1 MSKIEQFKSEQEL
14 IGRIEQL
21 RADGVH
27 DDNITVFSKEKLE
40 GTSLNYTNV
49 NFKSAD
55 GTAWDKFVSFFTS
68 EAPEERAMADLG
80 LNEENKQEY
89 LTALQAGDILLFVSE
104 EAQGASTMNMEE
116 DEAAEE
122 NNQSDDNAVGG
133 KAQDASYA
141 SEEDDPGLPG
151 TDRREAVSSTD
162 AVGGSTLSADAKGHG
177 HLGLT
182 GENQSVEEGLARD
195 IEQDTE
201 QRDIDPSNVNE
212 RGDVRDE
219 EVNVDERG
227 ISNQPGTNSDGS
239 TRQDKDVSGYGH
251 DSDDSGRTKRL
262 KPNET
267 YVVGAGGD
275 GDDAARAAGS
285 DARLTEVEADQ
296 TYGDDSEDKQD
307 EDYEG
312 TMRAEGGDGDDAARA
327 TGPDAR
333 ITEVEADQTY
343 GDDSEDKQEKD
354 YEGTMRAGAYEGEDK
369 GDEDIIRD
377 EDIERDARVVDE
389 EPFEEYVTNET
400 AERVDVST
408 YGYDDTANRDNIET
422 SSDGGN
428 ALTEEDI
435 EREERAIRNKYKS
448 QEVRDGEFTEH
459 DPDRR
464 NFNTD

>member
-21 RADGVH
+21 RADGVN
-27 DDNITVFSKEKLE
+27 DDDITVFSKEKLE

-80 LNEENKQEY
+80 LNDENKQEY

-104 EAQGASTMNMEE
+104 ETQGASTENME
-116 DEAAEE
+116 DETTER

-133 KAQDASYA
+133 KAHDAEYT

-151 TDRREAVSSTD
+151 TNRREAVSSTD

-195 IEQDTE
+195 IEQDTD

-275 GDDAARAAGS
+275 GGDAARASGS
-285 DARLTEVEADQ
+285 DARITEVEADQ
-296 TYGDDSEDKQD
+296 TYGEGSEDKQD

-312 TMRAEGGDGDDAARA
+312 TMRAGGDGDDAARA
-327 TGPDAR
+327 TGSDAR

-343 GDDSEDKQEKD
+343 GEDSEDKQDKD
-354 YEGTMRAGAYEGEDK
+354 FEGTMRAGGYEGEDQD
-369 GDEDIIRD
+369 DEVIIRD

-408 YGYDDTANRDNIET
+408 YGYDDTVNRDDIET

-428 ALTEEDI
+428 ALTDEDLT
-435 EREERAIRNKYKS
+435 RDDRAIRNKYKS
-448 QEVRDGEFTEH
+448 QEVRDSEFTEH

>member
-1 MSKIEQFKSEQEL
+1 MSRIENFKSEQEL

-21 RADGVH
+21 RADGVS
-27 DDNITVFSKEKLE
+27 DDDITVFSKEKLE

-80 LNEENKQEY
+80 LSEENQQEY
-89 LTALQAGDILLFVSE
+89 VTALQAGDILLFVSK
-104 EAQGASTMNMEE
+104 EAQGASTENLGE
-116 DEAAEE
+116 DEADTS
-122 NNQSDDNAVGG
+122 NNQSDDDAVGG
-133 KAQDASYA
+133 ESHNAGFTQ
-141 SEEDDPGLPG
+141 EEKDPGLPG
-151 TDRREAVSSTD
+151 TDRKEAISSTD

-177 HLGLT
+177 HIGLS
-182 GENQSVEEGLARD
+182 GGKQSVEEGIARD
-195 IEQDTE
+195 IERDT
-201 QRDIDPSNVNE
+201 QQPDINPANVNE

-227 ISNQPGTNSDGS
+227 ISNRPGTNSDGS

-251 DSDDSGRTKRL
+251 DSDSSGRTKRL

-267 YVVGAGGD
+267 YVAGAGGGGDAARSAGSDAKITEVEPNQTYGTGEMDKQDEDYEGTLRAGGD

-285 DARLTEVEADQ
+285 DAKIIEVEPNQ
-296 TYGDDSEDKQD
+296 TYGAD
-307 EDYEG
+307 
-312 TMRAEGGDGDDAARA
+312 
-327 TGPDAR
+327 
-333 ITEVEADQTY
+333 EADRQ
-343 GDDSEDKQEKD
+343 DAD
-354 YEGTMRAGAYEGEDK
+354 YEGTMRAGAYDGENED
-369 GDEDIIRD
+369 DEDIIRD

-400 AERVDVST
+400 AERIDVST
-408 YGYDDTANRDNIET
+408 YGYNDTANRDDIET

-428 ALTEEDI
+428 ALKDEDLT
-435 EREERAIRNKYKS
+435 RDDRAIRNKYKT
-448 QEVRDGEFTEH
+448 QEVRESEFTEH